1 MNNHCLNI
9 YSVHIKTLTIRNSL
23 CALPQTKWDN
33 QYYKYHFILCDMW
46 SLENII
52 INRFTNIS
60 KILGY
65 YVRMM
70 LVRLLIACKWINFS
84 SYRAYMHYIYI
95 YIHRNINFLK
105 FLIIA
110 IEIFV
115 IQIIRIPLKIIFF
128 IFPTLW
134 WIKKLL
140 YTT

>member
-1 MNNHCLNI
+1 MNNHYLST
-9 YSVHIKTLTIRNSL
+9 YSVHIKILVIRNSL

-33 QYYKYHFILCDMW
+33 QYYKYRFILCDMW
-46 SLENII
+46 SQNVII
-52 INRFTNIS
+52 DRFANTYR
-60 KILGY
+60 KLGY
-65 YVRMM
+65 YVHMM

-84 SYRAYMHYIYI
+84 SYCAYMHYI

-128 IFPTLW
+128 IFPTLR